1 MKRRE
6 WAAGLKAVRTLF
18 IAAAAVG
25 VALPLGAQD
34 AAPADTTPVPWSRLT
49 VQPRFRDSVDVATV
63 RYPDMLRLASV
74 SGEVRLRLVL
84 SDSGTPMPSATV
96 EFSSHDLFTNN
107 VRRAAGRWLF
117 TPPEL
122 DGKPVR
128 AELPVSVSFT
138 IPDERDVPWRELS
151 TVALDSL
158 GVRAVVGWEPI
169 PRDTSALDPADM
181 KWAKLVAL
189 LQLLALN
196 TGADTLAA
204 TCVGWGEKPND
215 VLPPTMMRRLRLQYD
230 VVNADACPRTYWSMA
245 SKVKVPRG
253 HVNPIWIRVSSV
265 RAWTRDIYVMTGSI
279 SPAGGSHVYYC
290 ESRRNERGRWDAECQ
305 LRQSV
310 MY

>member
-6 WAAGLKAVRTLF
+6 WAAGLKAVFTLF
-18 IAAAAVG
+18 IAAAAVA
-25 VALPLGAQD
+25 VALPLEAQD

-96 EFSSHDLFTNN
+96 EFSSHDLFTSN

-117 TPPEL
+117 TPAEL

-151 TVALDSL
+151 TVALDSS

-169 PRDTSALDPADM
+169 PRDTSA
-181 KWAKLVAL
+181 
-189 LQLLALN
+189 
-196 TGADTLAA
+196 
-204 TCVGWGEKPND
+204 
-215 VLPPTMMRRLRLQYD
+215 
-230 VVNADACPRTYWSMA
+230 
-245 SKVKVPRG
+245 
-253 HVNPIWIRVSSV
+253 
-265 RAWTRDIYVMTGSI
+265 
-279 SPAGGSHVYYC
+279 
-290 ESRRNERGRWDAECQ
+290 
-305 LRQSV
+305 
-310 MY
+310 